1 MFGILGHDKLIL
13 PMKVPILVATPNEGF
28 GELISQ
34 IIHDSGGYSIT
45 LVKNGADAMKQMKI
59 HAPALCIVDAALE
72 DIQILDLTHQI
83 RAIEKDVFL
92 IVIPS
97 GDINNS
103 DQNEDIQADGFLPVP
118 FYNPDLLSLI
128 EEILK
133 KKDQKESE
141 EELKNLEKQELEP
154 VVPDPDLEGSPGWFE
169 DVSLAAQYLTR
180 LSLEASSQAS
190 IITRGKDI
198 WAYAGELSQPAAK
211 ELAQSV
217 EMYFVN
223 GGGSDLARFIHLG
236 ETDRDYML
244 YATSLGEEFV
254 LAMVFDSEIP
264 FSKIRNEAN
273 KMATNLKNAPA
284 KEYFESNIVNE
295 SQKMGNFGKKEPK
308 NSTLPD
314 NVGFL
319 DELLNGEEIEVSKP
333 DHTISEDDVTEQSKK
348 EDESRV
354 ESVLDET
361 QISPSAIDPDFEI
374 KIEKKS
380 DEKSDE
386 VLAETV
392 LSQVDEDRDPSPG
405 LVLESVSP
413 SLYNLTYACVLIPR
427 LKEHYLTGNRAS
439 RLSEWVTQLC
449 LAFGWRLEQLSIRP
463 EYIQWIVNVPPSTS
477 PGYLIRIIRQHT
489 SRRMFSDF
497 PRLESTN
504 PSGDFWAPGYLI
516 MNGNQP
522 PPVKLISDFIQNS
535 RTRQGV

>member
-1 MFGILGHDKLIL
+1 
-13 PMKVPILVATPNEGF
+13 MKVPILVATPNEGF

-34 IIHDSGGYSIT
+34 IIQDSGGYSIT

-97 GDINNS
+97 GDVNGPMDNQGI
-103 DQNEDIQADGFLPVP
+103 DADGILPVP

-141 EELKNLEKQELEP
+141 TIAKMVEDQEPKQQETEQQ
-154 VVPDPDLEGSPGWFE
+154 GNHSPGWLE

-180 LSLEASSQAS
+180 LALEASSQAS

-198 WAYAGELSQPAAK
+198 WAYAGELPQPAAK
-211 ELAQSV
+211 ELARSV

-223 GGGSDLARFIHLG
+223 GGGSDLARFIHLD
-236 ETDRDYML
+236 ETDKDYML
-244 YATSLGEEFV
+244 YATGLGEEFV
-254 LAMVFDSEIP
+254 LAMIFDSEIP
-264 FSKIRNEAN
+264 FSKIRFEAN
-273 KMATNLKNAPA
+273 KMANDLKNAPT
-284 KEYFESNIVNE
+284 KEYFEENEDNSFINENQSIVDE
-295 SQKMGNFGKKEPK
+295 LSLKEEQEK
-308 NSTLPD
+308 TTRLDEN
-314 NVGFL
+314 GFL
-319 DELLNGEEIEVSKP
+319 DELLSKGENEEPVIEEVANGERITKIDSP
-333 DHTISEDDVTEQSKK
+333 SEKSLHELG
-348 EDESRV
+348 
-354 ESVLDET
+354 LDET
-361 QISPSAIDPDFEI
+361 QISPSAEDFVEKVESPDIFEEI
-374 KIEKKS
+374 KE
-380 DEKSDE
+380 EY
-386 VLAETV
+386 LAETIV
-392 LSQVDEDRDPSPG
+392 SKIDEDRVRAG
-405 LVLESVSP
+405 EIVLESVSP

-463 EYIQWIVNVPPSTS
+463 EYVQWIVNVPPSTS

-522 PPVKLISDFIQNS
+522 PPVKLITDFIQNS
-535 RTRQGV
+535 RKRQGV